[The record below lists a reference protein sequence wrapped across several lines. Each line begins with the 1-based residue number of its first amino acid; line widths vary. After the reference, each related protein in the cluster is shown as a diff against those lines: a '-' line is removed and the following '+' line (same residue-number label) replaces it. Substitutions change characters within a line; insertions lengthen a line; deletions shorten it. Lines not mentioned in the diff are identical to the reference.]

1 MCTLIASLQFSTVGV
16 SENALS
22 IAVGVIN
29 DTYRLSISIIDLER
43 YERYSLALSIID
55 VDNDVPYYFVCD
67 DRVTTSL
74 NPRGSGE
81 GEGGMEKDEVQ
92 YS

>member
-55 VDNDVPYYFVCD
+55 VDHVPYYFVCD